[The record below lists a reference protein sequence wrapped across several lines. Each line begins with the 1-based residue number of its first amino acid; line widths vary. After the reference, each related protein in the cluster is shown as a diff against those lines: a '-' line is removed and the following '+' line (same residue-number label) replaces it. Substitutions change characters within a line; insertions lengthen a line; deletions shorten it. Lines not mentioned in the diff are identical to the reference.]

1 MRNSQCETGLQD
13 QQDYSAV
20 TARGGLRVFRGPP
33 LPLLCFLCFFVAL
46 MNRNFTR
53 REFCSIAASTFA
65 SLALGNACSPVAG
78 SNDGRLA
85 ARPRAG
91 VKTTAAGRVML
102 GLDRERDAILQLP
115 KSANQSFLP
124 LLVMLHGAT
133 QSAEDMFWYLG
144 STHEEAGVA
153 VLAPNSRET
162 TWDAIGG
169 SFGEDVA
176 FLNRALER
184 VFETTAIDPKRL
196 AVGGFSDG
204 ASYAL
209 SLGLING
216 DLFNSVV
223 VFSPGFVID
232 GDAHGTPRIFISHGT
247 RDHILPIDRC
257 GRRIAASLKSR
268 GYDVTF
274 REFDGDH
281 ETPPAIA
288 REGLRWV

>member
-1 MRNSQCETGLQD
+1 M
-13 QQDYSAV
+13 
-20 TARGGLRVFRGPP
+20 
-33 LPLLCFLCFFVAL
+33 
-46 MNRNFTR
+46 
-53 REFCSIAASTFA
+53 
-65 SLALGNACSPVAG
+65 
-78 SNDGRLA
+78 
-85 ARPRAG
+85 
-91 VKTTAAGRVML
+91 ML

-115 KSANQSFLP
+115 KSTSQSSLP

-153 VLAPNSRET
+153 VLAPNSRDT
-162 TWDAIGG
+162 TWDAITG
-169 SFGEDVA
+169 SFGEDVD

-184 VFETTAIDPKRL
+184 TFETIAIDPARVS
-196 AVGGFSDG
+196 VGGFSDG

-223 VFSPGFVID
+223 AFSPGFVID
-232 GDAHGTPRIFISHGT
+232 GDPHGTPRIFISHGS

-257 GRRIAASLKSR
+257 GRRVASSLKSR

-281 ETPPAIA
+281 EIPTAIA
-288 REGLRWV
+288 REALRWV